1 MEKAT
6 NATIAETTTTEKI
19 TETTETTTQISN
31 LAISNDVKNL
41 SSQMTDMENQL
52 SQGVLSFKFRYF
64 LPVLS
69 IIELVSY
76 RFKFNFFI
84 FQILMRNTR
93 N

>member
-19 TETTETTTQISN
+19 TEATETTTQISN

-52 SQGVLSFKFRYF
+52 SQGGLVCLFSHFWLVF
-64 LPVLS
+64 LN
-69 IIELVSY
+69 I
-76 RFKFNFFI
+76 KC
-84 FQILMRNTR
+84 
-93 N
+93 